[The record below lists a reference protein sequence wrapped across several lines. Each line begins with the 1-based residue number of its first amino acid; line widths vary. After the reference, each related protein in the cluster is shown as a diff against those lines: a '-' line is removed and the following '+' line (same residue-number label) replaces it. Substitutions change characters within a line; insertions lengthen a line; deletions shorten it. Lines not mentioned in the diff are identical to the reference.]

1 MIFSQIVHCAPSV
14 VLFLLQPAILCTAL
28 LFCLYAGS
36 CGCSS
41 IGGRTEWIKLQ
52 GSVPGLYLCA
62 SLPATYPGG
71 LSSKKISPSKEWIFF
86 GGWIK
91 WGQCIKNI
99 QNKRS
104 NFIHSVVGVEKE
116 RKDRTSLAGRSLDFR
131 SLDFPSSMD
140 VMITEN
146 QKIVGET
153 CQRNVKA
160 SVTAGFQLLQQLEA
174 LLVSTFQLWII
185 LSGTL
190 CFDMRSLKNSGG
202 ASYSSRFML

>member
-1 MIFSQIVHCAPSV
+1 MDN
-14 VLFLLQPAILCTAL
+14 
-28 LFCLYAGS
+28 
-36 CGCSS
+36 
-41 IGGRTEWIKLQ
+41 
-52 GSVPGLYLCA
+52 
-62 SLPATYPGG
+62 
-71 LSSKKISPSKEWIFF
+71 FF

-104 NFIHSVVGVEKE
+104 NFIHSLVGVEKE
-116 RKDRTSLAGRSLDFR
+116 RKDRTSLVGRSLDFR

-190 CFDMRSLKNSGG
+190 CFDMRSLKSSGG
-202 ASYSSRFML
+202 ASHSSRFMS

>member
-1 MIFSQIVHCAPSV
+1 M
-14 VLFLLQPAILCTAL
+14 
-28 LFCLYAGS
+28 
-36 CGCSS
+36 
-41 IGGRTEWIKLQ
+41 
-52 GSVPGLYLCA
+52 PGLYLCA

-71 LSSKKISPSKEWIFF
+71 LSSKKINPSKEWIIFF
-86 GGWIK
+86 LGWIK

-116 RKDRTSLAGRSLDFR
+116 RKDRTSLVGRSLDFR

-140 VMITEN
+140 VMITED
-146 QKIVGET
+146 QKIVSET

-174 LLVSTFQLWII
+174 LLVSAFPLWII

-190 CFDMRSLKNSGG
+190 CFDVRSLKNSGE
-202 ASYSSRFML
+202 ASHSSRFML

>member
-1 MIFSQIVHCAPSV
+1 MDKIGGVSAWTLSV
-14 VLFLLQPAILCTAL
+14 CQPASNL
-28 LFCLYAGS
+28 S
-36 CGCSS
+36 
-41 IGGRTEWIKLQ
+41 R
-52 GSVPGLYLCA
+52 GSVLQ
-62 SLPATYPGG
+62 
-71 LSSKKISPSKEWIFF
+71 KINPSKEWIIFF
-86 GGWIK
+86 WGWIK

-104 NFIHSVVGVEKE
+104 NFIHSLVGVEKE
-116 RKDRTSLAGRSLDFR
+116 RKDRTSLVGRSLDFR

-190 CFDMRSLKNSGG
+190 CFDMRSLKNSGE
-202 ASYSSRFML
+202 ASHSSRFML

>member
-1 MIFSQIVHCAPSV
+1 MDN
-14 VLFLLQPAILCTAL
+14 
-28 LFCLYAGS
+28 
-36 CGCSS
+36 
-41 IGGRTEWIKLQ
+41 
-52 GSVPGLYLCA
+52 
-62 SLPATYPGG
+62 
-71 LSSKKISPSKEWIFF
+71 FF

-116 RKDRTSLAGRSLDFR
+116 RKDRTSLVGRSLDFR

-146 QKIVGET
+146 QKIVSET

-202 ASYSSRFML
+202 ASHSSRFMLESSSSGSCTRSSMRFAACEKDTCETCAS